1 MPRDPV
7 RIDRD
12 KLRAAVRKLR
22 NEYVYYMLDDAIEML
37 PLSKLHKI
45 AKKYIDLKG
54 IRPEADGPTKPSLLA
69 VVQLFEKESLSR
81 NYFQSFEVNSR
92 NCTKQS
98 TGTSAWI
105 AQCLR
110 LFDRCIVDSRK
121 GAPAEVC
128 KAVDILFGLLSRID
142 DNPDDIIFFADEGG
156 CWQVGVDWPRVLPA
170 WFKVLSAT
178 TEPEE
183 FVTRITTLLSRHYRH
198 DRDKMLTAARRT
210 ATPQQREALA
220 KFAVGQAPKSTLG
233 GRPIRRHTDT

>member
-12 KLRAAVRKLR
+12 KLRAAVRNLGA
-22 NEYVYYMLDDAIEML
+22 EYVFYMLDDAIEIL

-45 AKKYIDLKG
+45 AKKYIDLKK
-54 IRPEADGPTKPSLLA
+54 ICPEAEMPTKSGLL
-69 VVQLFEKESLSR
+69 VDVKLFEKSSLAR
-81 NYFQSFEVNSR
+81 EYFQSFDVNSR
-92 NCTKQS
+92 NCTVQS

-121 GAPAEVC
+121 GDAAEVC
-128 KAVDILFGLLSRID
+128 KAMEILFALLSRID
-142 DNPDDIIFFADEGG
+142 NQPDDIIFFADEGG
-156 CWQVGVDWPRVLPA
+156 SWQIGVGWPRVLPA

-183 FVTRITTLLSRHYRH
+183 FATRIRSLLSRHYRR
-198 DRDKMLTAARRT
+198 DRDKMLTVARRT
-210 ATPQQREALA
+210 ATPQQRLALA
-220 KFAVGQAPKSTLG
+220 NFGDK
-233 GRPIRRHTDT
+233 

>member
-12 KLRAAVRKLR
+12 KLRAAVRNLGA
-22 NEYVYYMLDDAIEML
+22 EYVFYMLDDAIEIL

-45 AKKYIDLKG
+45 AKKYIDLKK
-54 IRPEADGPTKPSLLA
+54 ICPEAEMPTKSGLL
-69 VVQLFEKESLSR
+69 VDVKLFEKSSLAR
-81 NYFQSFEVNSR
+81 EYFQSFDVNSR
-92 NCTKQS
+92 NCTVQS

-121 GAPAEVC
+121 GDPAEVC
-128 KAVDILFGLLSRID
+128 KAMEILFALLSRID
-142 DNPDDIIFFADEGG
+142 NQPDDIIFFADEGG
-156 CWQVGVDWPRVLPA
+156 SWQIGVDWPRVLPA

-183 FVTRITTLLSRHYRH
+183 FATRIRSLLSRHYRR
-198 DRDKMLTAARRT
+198 DRDKMLTVARRT
-210 ATPQQREALA
+210 ATPQQRLALA
-220 KFAVGQAPKSTLG
+220 NFGDK
-233 GRPIRRHTDT
+233 